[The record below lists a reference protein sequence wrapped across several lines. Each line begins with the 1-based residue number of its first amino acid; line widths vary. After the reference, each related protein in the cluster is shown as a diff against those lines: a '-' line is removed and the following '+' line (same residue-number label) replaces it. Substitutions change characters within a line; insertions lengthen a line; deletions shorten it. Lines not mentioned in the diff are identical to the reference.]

1 MRLVGTRQQ
10 GCLRARHCLFQLL
23 VTIRFGDPASIFGMG
38 KGTPFVRTS
47 LGHKIHVKLEQL
59 FPERR
64 VFLKS
69 DTDTRFIRLRPT
81 MQLIAYSG
89 SALLVAWAIIA
100 TAIIL
105 MDSIGSGNF
114 REQAKR
120 DQRNYQTRLNVLS
133 AQRDSRAEEAL
144 AAQNRF
150 NAALTQISV
159 MQSELL
165 SSETRR
171 RELETGIEVIQ
182 STLRGTMKDR
192 EAARSQLV
200 VLQDQVSS
208 GGTGTALASAGSGA
222 PMDFV
227 AEALAKTAAERDQVI
242 RDAQDAFLQADLM
255 AEQIAVMKQ
264 QNDQIFRQLEE
275 AMTVSVAPLDKM
287 FRAAGM
293 PTERIIEQVRRGYS
307 GQGGPLTPLSVSTR
321 GGEASADTLRANRLL
336 NQMDRLNLY
345 RIAAQKAPFAAPVKA
360 SFRFTS
366 KFGPRRDPKTGG
378 RRMHKGVDFAAPN
391 GTPLYATADGV
402 VTHAG
407 WSSGYGRLVK
417 IQHEFGIETRYAHM
431 SKLRAKVGQRVSRGD
446 RIGDMGASGRVTGV
460 HLHYE
465 VRVGGRAV
473 NPMIYIKAANDVF

>member
-1 MRLVGTRQQ
+1 
-10 GCLRARHCLFQLL
+10 
-23 VTIRFGDPASIFGMG
+23 
-38 KGTPFVRTS
+38 VRTR
-47 LGHKIHVKLEQL
+47 LGQKINGKLEHM

-69 DTDTRFIRLRPT
+69 DTDTRFIRVSPM
-81 MQLIAYSG
+81 MQLVAITG
-89 SALLVAWAIIA
+89 SSVLVAWAIVA

-120 DQRNYQTRLNVLS
+120 DQRTYQSRLNEIS
-133 AQRDSRAEEAL
+133 SQRDSRAVEAV

-150 NAALTQISV
+150 NAALAQISV

-165 SSETRR
+165 NSETHR

-182 STLRGTMKDR
+182 LTLRGTMKDR
-192 EAARSQLV
+192 ELARSQV
-200 VLQDQVSS
+200 AELQSQVNS
-208 GGTGTALASAGSGA
+208 GEAGTSIASAGGSA

-227 AEALAKTAAERDQVI
+227 AEALAKTAAERDKVV
-242 RDAQDAFLQADLM
+242 RDAQNALLRADEM
-255 AEQIAVMKQ
+255 AHQIAIMKD

-293 PTERIIEQVRRGYS
+293 STKRIIEQVRRGYS
-307 GQGGPLTPLSVSTR
+307 GQGGPLTPLSFSTR
-321 GGEASADTLRANRLL
+321 GEEALADALRANKLL

-345 RIAAQKAPFAAPVKA
+345 RIAAQKAPFANPVKA
-360 SFRFTS
+360 VYRFTS

-465 VRVGGRAV
+465 VRVGGKAV

>member
-1 MRLVGTRQQ
+1 MRTR
-10 GCLRARHCLFQLL
+10 
-23 VTIRFGDPASIFGMG
+23 
-38 KGTPFVRTS
+38 
-47 LGHKIHVKLEQL
+47 LGQKINAKLEHM

-69 DTDTRFIRLRPT
+69 DTDTRFIRVRPM
-81 MQLIAYSG
+81 MQLVAFTG
-89 SALLVAWAIIA
+89 SAMLIAWAIVA

-120 DQRNYQTRLNVLS
+120 DQRTYQSRLNEIS
-133 AQRDSRAEEAL
+133 SQRDSRAVEAV

-150 NAALTQISV
+150 NAALAQISV

-165 SSETRR
+165 NSETHR

-182 STLRGTMKDR
+182 LTLRGTMKDR
-192 EAARSQLV
+192 ELARGQVAELQSQV
-200 VLQDQVSS
+200 NS
-208 GGTGTALASAGSGA
+208 GEAGTSLASAGGSA

-227 AEALAKTAAERDQVI
+227 AEALAKTAAERDQVV
-242 RDAQDAFLQADLM
+242 RDAQDALLRADEM
-255 AEQIAVMKQ
+255 AQQIAIMKD

-275 AMTVSVAPLDKM
+275 AMTVSVTPLDKM

-307 GQGGPLTPLSVSTR
+307 GQGGPLTPLSFSTR
-321 GGEASADTLRANRLL
+321 GEEASADALRANKLL

-345 RIAAQKAPFAAPVKA
+345 RIAAQKAPFANPVKA
-360 SFRFTS
+360 AFRFTS

-465 VRVGGRAV
+465 VRVGGKAV

>member
-1 MRLVGTRQQ
+1 MRTR
-10 GCLRARHCLFQLL
+10 
-23 VTIRFGDPASIFGMG
+23 
-38 KGTPFVRTS
+38 
-47 LGHKIHVKLEQL
+47 LGQKINGKLEHM

-69 DTDTRFIRLRPT
+69 DTDTRFIRVSPM
-81 MQLIAYSG
+81 MQLVAFTG
-89 SALLVAWAIIA
+89 SSVLVAWAIVA

-120 DQRNYQTRLNVLS
+120 DQRTYQSRLNEIS
-133 AQRDSRAEEAL
+133 SQRDSRAVEAL

-150 NAALTQISV
+150 NAALAQISV

-165 SSETRR
+165 NSETHR

-182 STLRGTMKDR
+182 LTLRSTMKDR
-192 EAARSQLV
+192 ELARNQVAELQSQVNSGEAGTSLAAA
-200 VLQDQVSS
+200 
-208 GGTGTALASAGSGA
+208 GGSA
-222 PMDFV
+222 PMAFV
-227 AEALAKTAAERDQVI
+227 AEALAKTAAERDQVV
-242 RDAQDAFLQADLM
+242 RDAQNALLRADEL
-255 AEQIAVMKQ
+255 AHQIAIMKD

-293 PTERIIEQVRRGYS
+293 STKRIIEQVRRGYS
-307 GQGGPLTPLSVSTR
+307 GQGGPLTPLSFSTR
-321 GGEASADTLRANRLL
+321 GEEDLADALRANKLL

-345 RIAAQKAPFAAPVKA
+345 RIAAQKAPFANPVKA
-360 SFRFTS
+360 AYRFTS

-465 VRVGGRAV
+465 VRVGGKAV